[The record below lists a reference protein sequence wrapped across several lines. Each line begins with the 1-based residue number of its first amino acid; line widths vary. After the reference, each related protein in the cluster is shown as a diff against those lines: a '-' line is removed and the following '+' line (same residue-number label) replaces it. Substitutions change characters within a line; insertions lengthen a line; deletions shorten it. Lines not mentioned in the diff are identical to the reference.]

1 MIQWPYKWLGVQI
14 HIRPA
19 SKMKKSNKNTMWGYF
34 EFELFVIVC
43 VRACVRVHGQNAGHW
58 IEGNGEN
65 GNLFKVEIFPRGVKG
80 CGTEKM
86 KRAHQDK
93 SCVYMWVCVWV
104 WEGGKGRERERVK
117 CDTISCACP
126 WLPISGSK
134 QPPPPIQKHEQLHI
148 RAPESEQNLN

>member
-104 WEGGKGRERERVK
+104 WEGGRGRERESNVTQSVVHVLD
-117 CDTISCACP
+117 CQSVGVSNP
-126 WLPISGSK
+126 H
-134 QPPPPIQKHEQLHI
+134 PPYRNMNNYTLGH
-148 RAPESEQNLN
+148 QNMNKT